1 MNNFNNMNQNYG
13 YGMYPNMGGTQ
24 YGQFA
29 QAKMTQPL
37 TPEQMKELRS
47 TGSGF
52 SLKVDPV
59 EILRSHCTHKDNG
72 NIALTRNNDGSSTCT
87 VCGATFNLVD
97 KEPIEIEEI
106 TKAVL
111 DVLQSIKTYYVDIP
125 ENYVKDY
132 FTIIPYLE
140 KLPKFYEVAIHNF
153 AKYENGAFL
162 NNNNSMYGFQ
172 MLNALT
178 SPGYGQIGNGMM
190 GGAPMGQP
198 NMYQPQPQQPMGGYM
213 NPQMAYGQG
222 QPMQPQVGYNPFGGV
237 QPQGQPMQPQMGYG
251 QPMQPQQTPVTN
263 EPAQVQPQAQQAPT
277 TGEAGQ
283 QPQVISTKSFN
294 L

>member
-1 MNNFNNMNQNYG
+1 MNNFNNMNQNYNG
-13 YGMYPNMGGTQ
+13 YGMYPNNMGGTQ

-37 TPEQMKELRS
+37 TPEQMRELRS

-72 NIALTRNNDGSSTCT
+72 NIALMKNPDGSSTCT

-97 KEPIEIEEI
+97 KETIEIEDI
-106 TKAVL
+106 TRAVI
-111 DVLQSIKTYYVDIP
+111 DILQSIKTYYLDIP

-132 FTIIPYLE
+132 FNMIPYLE

-162 NNNNSMYGFQ
+162 NNNNNMYGFQ
-172 MLNALT
+172 MLSALT
-178 SPGYGQIGNGMM
+178 SPGYGQMGGGMM
-190 GGAPMGQP
+190 GGMPQQ
-198 NMYQPQPQQPMGGYM
+198 NMYQQPAQPQMGFVQQP
-213 NPQMAYGQG
+213 AYG
-222 QPMQPQVGYNPFGGV
+222 QPMQQQGFGSNPFGGV
-237 QPQGQPMQPQMGYG
+237 QQPAYG
-251 QPMQPQQTPVTN
+251 QPV
-263 EPAQVQPQAQQAPT
+263 
-277 TGEAGQ
+277 Q
-283 QPQVISTKSFN
+283 QPQVAEQQPAQPQTTEGGQPQQPQVVSTKTFN
-294 L
+294 V

>member
-1 MNNFNNMNQNYG
+1 MNNFNNNQNYG

-37 TPEQMKELRS
+37 TPEQMRELRS

-59 EILRSHCTHKDNG
+59 EILRSHCTHKENG
-72 NIALTRNNDGSSTCT
+72 NIALTRNGDGSSTCT

-153 AKYENGAFL
+153 AKYENGSFL
-162 NNNNSMYGFQ
+162 NNNNNMYGFQ
-172 MLNALT
+172 MLSALT
-178 SPGYGQIGNGMM
+178 SPGYGQMGTGMM

-198 NMYQPQPQQPMGGYM
+198 NMYQPQQPMGGYM
-213 NPQMAYGQG
+213 NPQIAYG
-222 QPMQPQVGYNPFGGV
+222 QPMQPQMGTNPFGSV
-237 QPQGQPMQPQMGYG
+237 QAQPMQPQMGYG
-251 QPMQPQQTPVTN
+251 QPMQPQQQAPVTN
-263 EPAQVQPQAQQAPT
+263 EAAQPQAQQTPT
-277 TGEAGQ
+277 TGETGQ